1 MRVVPSLSALE
12 QRLAQAR
19 AEAPGTCR
27 ELDALIALAARL
39 VSDPRRRGELAG
51 EGIGLAGRLGDEVA
65 RVRCRA
71 MAVEYAGRHGQPP
84 GALAGPLAAPAAA
97 ERTGDP
103 PALAQ
108 ARPPVG

>member
-19 AEAPGTCR
+19 AEAPGTR
-27 ELDALIALAARL
+27 GELDALIALAARL

-65 RVRCRA
+65 RGRCRA
-71 MAVEYAGRHGQPP
+71 MAVEYAGRARQAP
-84 GALAGPLAAPAAA
+84 GAPPHAPATPAPA
-97 ERTGDP
+97 GRT
-103 PALAQ
+103 
-108 ARPPVG
+108 